1 MVAKGK
7 ALLFGFLVWLAAFVV
22 AFAIFPLREPSRP
35 LFESIMAVA
44 VTSAS
49 VVFAVLYFRG
59 VRGGYLREG
68 VILGLL
74 WLAINLL
81 IDFPLMLLGGP
92 MQMTLGQYLADIGL
106 TYLII
111 PAVTMGIGLGC
122 EGVAKSVDRA
132 SHAT

>member
-1 MVAKGK
+1 MSG
-7 ALLFGFLVWLAAFVV
+7 
-22 AFAIFPLREPSRP
+22 R
-35 LFESIMAVA
+35 
-44 VTSAS
+44 
-49 VVFAVLYFRG
+49 
-59 VRGGYLREG
+59 YLREG
-68 VILGLL
+68 VILGLV
-74 WLAINLL
+74 WLAINVL
-81 IDFPLMLLGGP
+81 IDLPLMLAGGP